1 MACIGI
7 GLFIGSAILMHY
19 CSLPVAKA
27 CKPKRRVLLKVW
39 VAVRSLMVK
48 AKIAWSFY
56 QVSKSIA
63 VANSCVARVPL
74 LT

>member
-1 MACIGI
+1 M
-7 GLFIGSAILMHY
+7 MRY

-27 CKPKRRVLLKVW
+27 CKPKRCVLRKIW
-39 VAVRSLMVK
+39 VAIRSLMVK

-63 VANSCVARVPL
+63 V
-74 LT
+74 